1 MLIDLK
7 SYFSQSCNGPC
18 THQTHGSAIVPR
30 VVEEEVADSG
40 EEVAQVQEKNCE
52 ETQVQEEGIT
62 MFNLDHI
69 ISDLGL

>member
-52 ETQVQEEGIT
+52 
-62 MFNLDHI
+62 
-69 ISDLGL
+69 